1 MSAPRRADRVS
12 REIQRELSQLIR
24 REVRDPRVREVT
36 VTRAEVSDDLR
47 EARVYWVPL
56 GQVQGEERI
65 EELSSGLKAAAAFLQ
80 HRVGQ
85 ELKLR
90 FTPRLRFTFDKGI
103 ENLVRV
109 HDLLEG
115 ITRDGSEE

>member
-1 MSAPRRADRVS
+1 
-12 REIQRELSQLIR
+12 
-24 REVRDPRVREVT
+24 VRDPRVREVT
-36 VTRAEVSDDLR
+36 VTRAEVTDDLR
-47 EARVYWVPL
+47 EARIFWVPL
-56 GQVQGEERI
+56 AAVQSEERI
-65 EELSSGLKAAAAFLQ
+65 EELSKGLKAAAAFLQ

-90 FTPRLRFTFDKGI
+90 FTPRLRFSFDRGI

-115 ITRDGSEE
+115 ITKDGSEE

>member
-1 MSAPRRADRVS
+1 MS
-12 REIQRELSQLIR
+12 REIQRELSRLLR
-24 REVRDPRVREVT
+24 REIRDPRVGQVT

-56 GQVQGEERI
+56 AAVQSDERI
-65 EELSSGLKAAAAFLQ
+65 AELEAGLKAAGPFLQ
-80 HRVGQ
+80 RRVGQ

-90 FTPRLRFTFDKGI
+90 FTPRLRFHFDKGM

-109 HDLLEG
+109 HDLLDG
-115 ITRDGSEE
+115 ISRDGSDE